1 MASEIRVDKITS
13 LSGVGTITPS
23 SSGIDISGIT
33 TVATLKATTGIVTTL
48 TATTGI
54 VTTLTA
60 NTVTSLGAVSGTTG
74 TFSGAVSGTTGTF
87 TGNITASSSNIK
99 TGDSSSSTNNRLQ
112 LGAATYGDLELYHDG
127 TNSYIDNATNDLYIR
142 NTGGSS
148 DDIIIQAADNFNIQV
163 QGSENAMVAYGDGA
177 VELYHDNNKK
187 IVTTSQGAAIG
198 QVSTIPTMDS
208 FSCQINAGN
217 SGFIGNFHSGS
228 NQQFILGL
236 NQYYQG
242 GYRAPDNNVSQ
253 QLQLYNK
260 QFNFLTAPAPGSDN
274 AVVTNTKILMIDDD
288 GIKFG
293 NDTAAA
299 NALDDYEEGT
309 FTAGWFDDGGAF
321 ANYTTQYG
329 QYTKIGNVVYFC
341 VGLRIGSFTRTPN
354 SGQIC
359 RVGNLPFVSR
369 EVGDDEEV
377 VFNLY
382 ARLWGSGTPPETARI
397 RQSSGSGS
405 NHIEFYMDESQTGN
419 DDALYGS
426 DFATDASC
434 RIIVNGFYYTS

>member
-1 MASEIRVDKITS
+1 MTVVNPKS
-13 LSGVGTITPS
+13 
-23 SSGIDISGIT
+23 ISGIT
-33 TVATLKATTGIVTTL
+33 SITTPSGSDDLLTIHTNNGTERLRVDSTGATKIVTGIVTTL

-60 NTVTSLGAVSGTTG
+60 NTTTHL
-74 TFSGAVSGTTGTF
+74 SDVTF
-87 TGNITASSSNIK
+87 TGSSANIIF
-99 TGDSSSSTNNRLQ
+99 DQ
-112 LGAATYGDLELYHDG
+112 
-127 TNSYIDNATNDLYIR
+127 
-142 NTGGSS
+142 S
-148 DDIIIQAADNFNIQV
+148 DDALEFNDDAKATFGTGADTTFTHSGADFAITNTTGNLNILNNSADAV
-163 QGSENAMVAYGDGA
+163 QIRHGNETMIKAISDGA

-187 IVTTSQGAAIG
+187 IVTTNQGAAIG

-309 FTAGWFDDGGAF
+309 WTPTVNGT
-321 ANYTTQYG
+321 NSNLTHRVSR
-329 QYTKIGNVVYFC
+329 YTKIGNLVSLQVEFY
-341 VGLRIGSFTRTPN
+341 T
-354 SGQIC
+354 SGGNFSTGANMNL
-359 RVGNLPFVSR
+359 GNLPFAGPATPMHV
-369 EVGDDEEV
+369 VGSASYMNSAYGMTLMTNYLNSSSQWY
-377 VFNLY
+377 FSQATGSGLY
-382 ARLWGSGTPPETARI
+382 LWGNITYQTA
-397 RQSSGSGS
+397 
-405 NHIEFYMDESQTGN
+405 
-419 DDALYGS
+419 
-426 DFATDASC
+426 
-434 RIIVNGFYYTS
+434 

>member
-1 MASEIRVDKITS
+1 MASEIRVDKINS
-13 LSGVGTITPS
+13 LSGVGTVTLSPT
-23 SSGIDISGIT
+23 GVDIAGIT
-33 TVATLKATTGIVTTL
+33 TAATLRATTGIVTSL
-48 TATTGI
+48 TAGS
-54 VTTLTA
+54 L
-60 NTVTSLGAVSGTTG
+60 TSL
-74 TFSGAVSGTTGTF
+74 GAVSGTTGTF

-187 IVTTSQGAAIG
+187 IVTTNQGAAIG

-228 NQQFILGL
+228 NQQFIIGL

-242 GYRAPDNNVSQ
+242 GYKAPDNNVSQ

-309 FTAGWFDDGGAF
+309 WTPTVNGT
-321 ANYTTQYG
+321 NSNLTHRVSR
-329 QYTKIGNVVYFC
+329 YTKIGNLVSLQVEFY
-341 VGLRIGSFTRTPN
+341 T
-354 SGQIC
+354 SGGNFSTGANMNL
-359 RVGNLPFVSR
+359 GNLPFAGPATPMHV
-369 EVGDDEEV
+369 VGSASYMNSAYGMTLMTNYLNSSSQWY
-377 VFNLY
+377 FSQATGSGLY
-382 ARLWGSGTPPETARI
+382 LWGNIT
-397 RQSSGSGS
+397 
-405 NHIEFYMDESQTGN
+405 YQT
-419 DDALYGS
+419 
-426 DFATDASC
+426 
-434 RIIVNGFYYTS
+434 V